1 MSHHIPARLA
11 AQVTGLATT
20 FNSTD
25 LKATVFLPKNEA
37 FNTLFSS
44 LGLTM
49 SQVFN
54 SSSPFIPYL
63 GQVRAHH
70 FVSGQ
75 EHQYCQAEDGQLH
88 IRPEAQCLCTIASL
102 RSKTLC

>member
-1 MSHHIPARLA
+1 MPQQAAIYVQIQPETRLD

-37 FNTLFSS
+37 FDTLFSS

-54 SSSPFIPYL
+54 SSSSFIPFL
-63 GQVRAHH
+63 GQVRVEY
-70 FVSGQ
+70 F
-75 EHQYCQAEDGQLH
+75 
-88 IRPEAQCLCTIASL
+88 I
-102 RSKTLC
+102 